1 MHYSMADIHNYKKRL
16 DRTLER
22 VRISDVISQHNK
34 DLIMEYHRTCLIE
47 GLSVAKTER
56 YIYDAFR
63 LAIDF
68 KRELDKATE
77 EDLKTVV
84 ADLENRKWSLHTK
97 YTFKIGLRKFFKMI
111 DGITEYGESPKR
123 LKWMK
128 TNLKKC
134 QTKLPEDLINEED
147 VEAMVRNASCDRDK
161 ALIAC
166 LYESGC
172 RIGELGSMK
181 IRDVRFDE
189 KGAILQVFGKTGSRI
204 VRIVQS
210 APYLLTWINNH
221 PSREREDF
229 IWISEQKDLLSD
241 SRITAIIKGCAK
253 KAGIKKR
260 VWCHGFR
267 HARATHLA
275 GYLTESQ
282 MKSYLGWTA
291 GSDMA
296 GVYVHLNGKDLDKAI
311 MKMNGIKIEE
321 EKKDSILQIKECI
334 RCKMPN
340 EYTNKFCKKCGFILD
355 KEEAQKVIKEDEERK
370 QADDIMNKLIQDPE
384 ILELIKKRLS

>member
-1 MHYSMADIHNYKKRL
+1 MLFMADIHRYQKRL
-16 DRTLER
+16 ERTLER
-22 VRISDVISQHNK
+22 IRISDVISQNNK
-34 DLIMEYHRTCLIE
+34 ELVMKYYRECTIE
-47 GLSVAKTER
+47 GLSTAKTER

-68 KRELDKATE
+68 KKDLDKATE
-77 EDLKTVV
+77 EDLKGVV
-84 ADLENRKWSLHTK
+84 AELESRKWSPHTK
-97 YTFKIGLRKFFKMI
+97 YTFKIGLRKFYKVM
-111 DGITEYGESPKR
+111 DGITEKGESPVR

-134 QTKLPEDLINEED
+134 QTRLPEDLINEED

-161 ALIAC
+161 CLIAC

-172 RIGELGSMK
+172 RIGELCSMK

-189 KGAILQVFGKTGSRI
+189 RGAILQVFGKTGSRVI
-204 VRIVQS
+204 RIVQS
-210 APYLLTWINNH
+210 APYLLTWVNNH

-229 IWISEQKDLLSD
+229 IWISSKGDLLTD
-241 SRITAIIKGCAK
+241 SRISTIIKTCAR

-267 HARATHLA
+267 HARATYLA

-282 MKSYLGWTA
+282 MKSYLGWTP

-296 GVYVHLNGKDLDKAI
+296 GIYVHLNGKDMDKAI
-311 MKMNGIKIEE
+311 MKMNGIKVEE
-321 EKKDSILQIKECI
+321 ENKEEILQIKECI
-334 RCKMPN
+334 RCKMQN

-355 KEEAQKVIKEDEERK
+355 KEEAQKVIRGDEERK
-370 QADDIMNKLIQDPE
+370 QADNIMNKLIQDPE
-384 ILELIKKRLS
+384 ILELIKMKMKN